1 MCINIKKPHS
11 SQTVRNINH
20 TVRELYIFLK
30 PDTNWVGFFLETV
43 VYVPSLCTAW
53 FRKPIIHSER
63 ICTNWILSV
72 FKFND
77 YVHDFVIF

>member
-1 MCINIKKPHS
+1 LVGACGPALSELVGS
-11 SQTVRNINH
+11 SENH

-30 PDTNWVGFFLETV
+30 PDTNWVGFLETV

-77 YVHDFVIF
+77 YVHNFVIF